1 MPDPQF
7 IAKWDQRYA
16 EARQLPDPARVL
28 SDNLHLLPAAGTAL
42 DLGCGLGANAL
53 LLAGRGLETRAWDIS
68 PVAIERLRE
77 FAGNRGLMVHGEVR
91 DVEARPPLPESFDVI
106 VAAHFLERGLAP
118 ALMAALR
125 PGGVLFYE
133 TWTRTRVDDTGPA
146 SEAFRLADNEL
157 LELFRPL
164 RLLFYRE
171 EGRVGDLSRGFRN
184 KAQLVAQRPP
194 E

>member
-1 MPDPQF
+1 MTDPGF

-16 EARQLPDPARVL
+16 EARQLPDPVRVL

-77 FAGNRGLMVHGEVR
+77 FAGNRGLVVHGEVR
-91 DVEARPPLPESFDVI
+91 DVEARPPVPESFDVI

-164 RLLFYRE
+164 RLLAYRE

-184 KAQLVAQRPP
+184 KAQLVALRPP